1 MSPSRPAKAPSDP
14 WRLLAVQDAGT
25 IRFAMDQLVR
35 AGLGVLGADQGSLL
49 LAEPRAK
56 RLRFAMVVDA
66 RPDAPPDAPGRNLA
80 GSTVPY
86 GEGITGMAALTH
98 DVQSASAADGAAFHR
113 VRGDGAPSAVLAAP
127 LLSGDR
133 LLGVL
138 TAVSFD
144 RRKTFTPDDAR
155 LYGIFANLAAIVI
168 EQQRRLELLSTSRS
182 PAAPPASPPAVPG
195 PEHAERAL
203 VEATLAF
210 ARARPGRTDALLALL
225 AALDR
230 LP

>member
-1 MSPSRPAKAPSDP
+1 MKHALDSAAWSALGLLDSRS
-14 WRLLAVQDAGT
+14 V
-25 IRFAMDQLVR
+25 RFAMDQLVR

-66 RPDAPPDAPGRNLA
+66 REDAAPPGAPGGNLV

-86 GEGITGMAALTH
+86 GEGITGMAALTR
-98 DVQSASAADGAAFHR
+98 DVQSAAAADGASFYR
-113 VRGDGAPSAVLAAP
+113 VEGDGSPSAVLAAP

-144 RRKTFTPDDAR
+144 RRKVFSPDEAR
-155 LYGIFANLAAIVI
+155 LYGIFANVAAVVV
-168 EQQRRLELLSTSRS
+168 EQQRRLELLSSAGS
-182 PAAPPASPPAVPG
+182 SAAVPG
-195 PEHAERAL
+195 PEQDERAL
-203 VEATLAF
+203 VEAVLAF
-210 ARARPGRTDALLALL
+210 VRARPGRAAALGALLAD
-225 AALDR
+225 LDR

>member
-1 MSPSRPAKAPSDP
+1 MKRSPDSAAWNALGLLDP
-14 WRLLAVQDAGT
+14 RSV
-25 IRFAMDQLVR
+25 RFAMDQLVR

-66 RPDAPPDAPGRNLA
+66 REDAPPDAPGSNLV

-86 GEGITGMAALTH
+86 GEGITGMAALTR
-98 DVQSASAADGAAFHR
+98 DVQSAAAADGASFYR
-113 VRGDGAPSAVLAAP
+113 VEGDGSPSAVLAAP

-144 RRKTFTPDDAR
+144 RRKVFSPGDAR
-155 LYGIFANLAAIVI
+155 LYGIFANVAAIVI
-168 EQQRRLELLSTSRS
+168 EQQRRLELLS
-182 PAAPPASPPAVPG
+182 AAGPPAAVPG
-195 PEHAERAL
+195 PEQDERAL
-203 VEATLAF
+203 VEAVLAF
-210 ARARPGRTDALLALL
+210 VRARPGRAPALANLLAD
-225 AALDR
+225 LDR

>member
-1 MSPSRPAKAPSDP
+1 MKTRPRPADP
-14 WRLLAVQDAGT
+14 LDVLAVQDLQT
-25 IRFAMDQLVR
+25 IRFAMDQLLR

-49 LAEPRAK
+49 LAEPRAR

-66 RPDAPPDAPGRNLA
+66 REDARPDAPGGNLV

-98 DVQSASAADGAAFHR
+98 DVQSAASATGAAAFHR
-113 VRGDGAPSAVLAAP
+113 VAGDGAPAAVLAAP

-144 RRKTFTPDDAR
+144 RRKVFSPEDAR
-155 LYGIFANLAAIVI
+155 LYGIFANVAAIVVD
-168 EQQRRLELLSTSRS
+168 QQRRLELLS
-182 PAAPPASPPAVPG
+182 PAADGAATAAVPG
-195 PEHAERAL
+195 PEQDERAL
-203 VEATLAF
+203 VEAVLAF
-210 ARARPGRTDALLALL
+210 VRARPGRATVLAALLAD
-225 AALDR
+225 LDR

>member
-1 MSPSRPAKAPSDP
+1 MKPSSSTSP
-14 WRLLAVQDAGT
+14 WNLLALQDGKT
-25 IRFAMDQLVR
+25 VRFAMDQLVR

-49 LAEPRAK
+49 LAEPRAR

-66 RPDAPPDAPGRNLA
+66 RENASPDGPGSGLV
-80 GSTVPY
+80 GGTVPY

-98 DVQSASAADGAAFHR
+98 DVQSAAAADGAVFHR
-113 VRGDGAPSAVLAAP
+113 IAGDGSPSAVLAAP

-144 RRKTFTPDDAR
+144 RRKVFSPEDAR
-155 LYGIFANLAAIVI
+155 LYGIFANVAAVVI
-168 EQQRRLELLSTSRS
+168 DQQRRLELL
-182 PAAPPASPPAVPG
+182 ASAKSASATPAVPG
-195 PEHAERAL
+195 SEQDERAL
-203 VEATLAF
+203 VEAVLSF
-210 ARARPGRTDALLALL
+210 ARARPGRAAALLALL
-225 AALDR
+225 ADLER

>member
-1 MSPSRPAKAPSDP
+1 MKHAPSPDP
-14 WRLLAVQDAGT
+14 WNLLALQDAET
-25 IRFAMDQLVR
+25 VRFAMDQLVR
-35 AGLGVLGADQGSLL
+35 AALGVLRADQGSLL

-66 RPDAPPDAPGRNLA
+66 RSDAALPAADALV
-80 GSTVPY
+80 GSAVPY
-86 GEGITGMAALTH
+86 GEGVTGMAALTH
-98 DVQSASAADGAAFHR
+98 DVQSAAAADGAAFYRIH
-113 VRGDGAPSAVLAAP
+113 GDGSPSAVLAAP

-144 RRKTFTPDDAR
+144 PRRAFSPDDAR

-168 EQQRRLELLSTSRS
+168 DQQRRLDLLSS
-182 PAAPPASPPAVPG
+182 PKSSPPAVPG
-195 PEHAERAL
+195 PEADERAL
-203 VEATLAF
+203 LEAVLAF
-210 ARARPGRTDALLALL
+210 ARARPGRAQTLLAIL
-225 AALDR
+225 ADLAR